1 MKRSLLFLGIILP
14 LTTFAGNGDVKPLPN
29 ECSPLP
35 ATKRYLSKDFH
46 DYPRTVTFECTYE
59 CNLDNTIHLVNA
71 ISNVRINTVDEDAL
85 MTTCQGLLVKKTKW
99 GYDFDKVVPF
109 YAADTKL
116 LELKKWAFDNIEFNP
131 ATNSLEKAKLT
142 QLKLDLNQVG
152 AAYIIAGTTGGKAT
166 RYFIEAGQT
175 LAIIAE
181 GLPMNTKKLDEV
193 IKNIIDTSG
202 PSKTS
207 ATALVESMLTSAASW
222 RIPAN

>member
-1 MKRSLLFLGIILP
+1 MKRSLLLLGIILP
-14 LTTFAGNGDVKPLPN
+14 LSTFAGNGDVKPLPN

-59 CNLDNTIHLVNA
+59 CNLDNTIHSLNA
-71 ISNVRINTVDEDAL
+71 ISIVKINTIDEDAL
-85 MTTCQGLLVKKTKW
+85 LTTCQGVLVKKTKW

-109 YAADTKL
+109 YAAATKL
-116 LELKKWAFDNIEFNP
+116 LELKKWAFDNIDFNP
-131 ATNSLEKAKLT
+131 ETNSLEKAKLT
-142 QLKLDLNQVG
+142 KLKLDLNQVG
-152 AAYIIAGTTGGKAT
+152 AAYIIAGTTGGESA

-175 LAIIAE
+175 LASIAE
-181 GLPMNTKKLDEV
+181 GLPMDTKKLDEV
-193 IKNIIDTSG
+193 IKNIIDSSG